1 MEFLKKYGP
10 QKLFGNK
17 DANNGL
23 SNYVPGASNSESESS
38 IMKLAFLILVFF
50 VFLLLFRVGLRIV
63 TYFVAPSDSPY
74 LVSGVADAKQMIEI
88 PQDPGTKNAV
98 TIKRSTNE
106 EDGVEFTYSVW
117 IYIDDLEY
125 KKGQYRHIFHK
136 GEESINFDDDN
147 VGVGINYPNNAPG
160 LYIAPNTNNL
170 LVVMNT
176 FQNIIEKVSINNVPL
191 NKWVNVVI
199 RCDNRTLDVYVNGSI
214 SRRHILSGLPHQNYG
229 NVFVSLNGGFD
240 GYTSRLRYYDYA
252 IGTREIDKKI
262 AIGPSTDIKTD
273 DALQNQDYNY
283 LSFKWYTTGQ
293 LAK

>member
-252 IGTREIDKKI
+252 IGTREIDKII